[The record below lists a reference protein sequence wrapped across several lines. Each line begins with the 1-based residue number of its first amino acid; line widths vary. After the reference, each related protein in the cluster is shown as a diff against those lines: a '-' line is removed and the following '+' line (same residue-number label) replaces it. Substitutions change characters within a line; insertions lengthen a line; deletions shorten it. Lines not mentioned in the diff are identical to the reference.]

1 MRCTKT
7 KLEQVEILLTG
18 RNEEVFQSM
27 GKVQLLHLSE
37 IQEFVLS
44 FTNSCLNHQYITVCF
59 LTFIIGSQFHSTFLC
74 SYSGETE
81 IQCLD
86 LRTSHHRWQDLRL
99 NTYSINSISYIKKHC
114 FPRGLIN
121 EYFENSQI
129 LTGTNNLDVF
139 CSGMYSYARVDYQST
154 ISTEVACWMKNRLSN
169 RR

>member
-27 GKVQLLHLSE
+27 VKVQLLHLSE
-37 IQEFVLS
+37 IQEFVFS
-44 FTNSCLNHQYITVCF
+44 FTNSCPKHQYITVCF
-59 LTFIIGSQFHSTFLC
+59 LTFIFGSQFYSTFLC

-86 LRTSHHRWQDLRL
+86 LRTSHHRWQYLRL
-99 NTYSINSISYIKKHC
+99 NTYLINSISYIKKHW

-121 EYFENSQI
+121 EYFENCQI

-154 ISTEVACWMKNRLSN
+154 IST
-169 RR
+169 